1 MSVPPLNG
9 PRLIQLT
16 DTHLFADSA
25 TVHAG
30 VRPAPRL
37 RAVIDALG
45 DWVDAAGALVH
56 TGDLVHDGSMAAY
69 QRLHATLSG
78 LGRPVRV
85 VPGNHDD
92 RGTLRTVFAA
102 DPVSAARTLVLG
114 DWTIIGLDSLQ
125 PGAVT
130 GRLSDAEL
138 AGLDAALAGL
148 TTRWALI
155 ALHHPPMAVGTPW
168 LDAIGLEAPE
178 PLLARI
184 EAAPRVRALISG
196 HVHSAFDGRWRGCRV
211 LSTPATAAQFL
222 AGADTFT
229 TDPARPVFRW
239 LDLRADGGLDTGL
252 VHVPLD

>member
-1 MSVPPLNG
+1 VSGPPRNG
-9 PRLIQLT
+9 PRLLQLT
-16 DTHLFADSA
+16 DTHLFADPA
-25 TVHAG
+25 AVHAG
-30 VRPAPRL
+30 VCPERRL
-37 RAVIDALG
+37 RAVIGALEP
-45 DWVDAAGALVH
+45 WVDTAGALVH
-56 TGDLVHDGSMAAY
+56 TGDLVHDGSMSAY

-92 RGTLRTVFAA
+92 RETLRAVFAA
-102 DPVSAARTLVLG
+102 DPAGAARTLVLG
-114 DWTIIGLDSLQ
+114 DWTVIGLDSLQ

-130 GRLSDAEL
+130 GRLSADEL
-138 AGLDAALAGL
+138 AGLDAVLAAL
-148 TTRWALI
+148 TTPWALI
-155 ALHHPPMAVGTPW
+155 ALHHPPLAVGTPW

-184 EAAPRVRALISG
+184 EADPRVRAVISG
-196 HVHSAFDGRWRGCRV
+196 HVHSAFDGRWRGCRM

-252 VHVPLD
+252 VHVPEN